1 MGRRIPPLNMFDVE
15 QSSLRAKSLG
25 RIGSAIPCTAKA
37 ARAGTGT
44 RVIDG
49 GNITVNFPFFGMKQ
63 CKSMVILRDFPF
75 EFVIM
80 TCAEKQVFLC
90 FPFQWGI
97 NGCLHVV

>member
-1 MGRRIPPLNMFDVE
+1 MYSE
-15 QSSLRAKSLG
+15 SSKSRNRNQG
-25 RIGSAIPCTAKA
+25 
-37 ARAGTGT
+37 
-44 RVIDG
+44 DG
-49 GNITVNFPFFGMKQ
+49 GIITVNFPFFWDETIQ

-97 NGCLHVV
+97 NGCCMLFKSRGAFESCGGLGDLERIIGLEAQI